1 MTYTA
6 TKPTKEQI
14 KRAIEGTL
22 KDNAKLYELLAKY
35 DGKNHKKLDRKAT
48 KIKHR

>member
-1 MTYTA
+1 MTYA
-6 TKPTKEQI
+6 AIKPTKDQV

-35 DGKNHKKLDRKAT
+35 DEKNHTKLKKKPIRS
-48 KIKHR
+48 KHH